1 MPAEDPRRYIRIH
14 ADLSA
19 RIKDGRLPSGTLL
32 SIGLIADEW
41 SVARETVQRSIRMLE
56 ADGLVTR
63 YPGIGWQVNS
73 KETPPD
79 AGSCYRI
86 GGCSFSQPS
95 GSETDG
101 DAGDRR
107 NRQRHGWEIHGLVRR
122 EPAREALVCNL
133 NIE

>member
-63 YPGIGWQVNS
+63 YPGIGWQVN
-73 KETPPD
+73 
-79 AGSCYRI
+79 
-86 GGCSFSQPS
+86 
-95 GSETDG
+95 
-101 DAGDRR
+101 
-107 NRQRHGWEIHGLVRR
+107 
-122 EPAREALVCNL
+122 
-133 NIE
+133 